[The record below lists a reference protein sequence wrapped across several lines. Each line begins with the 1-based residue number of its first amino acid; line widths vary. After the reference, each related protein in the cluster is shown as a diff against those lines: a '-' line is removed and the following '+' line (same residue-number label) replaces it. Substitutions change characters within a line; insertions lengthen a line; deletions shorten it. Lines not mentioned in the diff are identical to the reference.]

1 MKNKNYSEKL
11 QSLLINGFIP
21 AGYKLTTDIELDAI
35 PESSKYD
42 ALVFGLDNKTIFY
55 RKGNVTPDRPG
66 AFLAVWQRPSS
77 PSINENK
84 PIPLTGDDLD
94 YLFVQVQEHTSLTR
108 SDEVINNPKSG
119 LFIFPVSELIK
130 RGIVSC
136 ATKKGKTGFRVFP
149 PWSQDRGVAGTKVFS
164 ESGKKTQR
172 WQLPY
177 FVGIDENGLIN
188 SCELNKV
195 FSPVK

>member
-1 MKNKNYSEKL
+1 MSA
-11 QSLLINGFIP
+11 FIP
-21 AGYKLTTDIELDAI
+21 AGHKLTKDIELDAI
-35 PESSKYD
+35 PESSKYE
-42 ALVFGLDNKTIFY
+42 ALIFGLDNKNVFY

-66 AFLAVWQRPSS
+66 AFLAVWQRPAS

-94 YLFVQVQEHTSLTR
+94 YLFVQVQEHTSLTG
-108 SDEVINNPKSG
+108 SDEALSNPKSG

-149 PWSQDRGVAGTKVFS
+149 PWSQDRGWQVQRSFQSLV
-164 ESGKKTQR
+164 KK
-172 WQLPY
+172 LN
-177 FVGIDENGLIN
+177 VGNYPIL
-188 SCELNKV
+188 
-195 FSPVK
+195 